1 LIFYADNHYVICPLT
16 HLDILDVIETLTLFK
31 LNIINNILKI
41 KKKIVRIGSYIYIYI
56 YIFQKNEEYSKDIE
70 GHPVMV
76 SEDIAGFLAS

>member
-1 LIFYADNHYVICPLT
+1 MPKEKH
-16 HLDILDVIETLTLFK
+16 E
-31 LNIINNILKI
+31 
-41 KKKIVRIGSYIYIYI
+41 YI